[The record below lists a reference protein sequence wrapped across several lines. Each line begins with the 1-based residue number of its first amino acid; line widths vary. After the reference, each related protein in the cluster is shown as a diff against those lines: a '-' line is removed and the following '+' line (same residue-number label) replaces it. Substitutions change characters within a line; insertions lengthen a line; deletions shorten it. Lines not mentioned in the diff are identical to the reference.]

1 MCTDKYLSV
10 IKMGICVCIGLL
22 TVAKGCMYES
32 ILIVRRN
39 APNESSIS
47 TLEQLEPTFEGT
59 NSFRSQVYELQCGLL
74 RYYDTSIV
82 PRNTNEVI
90 NIDIT
95 FNLLSLLRFDE
106 REETLTTAAW
116 LSISW
121 QDKFLSWSDN
131 PRHGNISELFMMQKQ
146 IWKPDILLLNTVEHF
161 KTLGADDLMV
171 RITDEGR
178 VQWEPGQR
186 FKTSCSLNINMYPF
200 DSQECQLIFG
210 TWMHVVKIVSMSSLS
225 DQVGLDHFEE
235 NGEWNIVTTRTE
247 IMIIEGDGYSVPSFR
262 VTIRLQRR
270 RMYYVLTVCVPIIV
284 LSILNCLVYLLPPAS
299 GEKISF
305 CLTILLAYMV
315 YISFLSDNLPRTSKT
330 SSYLV
335 IYLSLMICLS
345 FLSVTNSVIV
355 LIFWH
360 RADERQHL
368 DYEKADRDEK
378 PLSEEDN
385 NSGQRNMSCVLY
397 DDLNESTNITN
408 EAGIMNDREIQT
420 HTKYK
425 NIAKRLDRIL
435 FGVMSALTLLI
446 TAVVLG
452 LLLNS

>member
-1 MCTDKYLSV
+1 MH
-10 IKMGICVCIGLL
+10 
-22 TVAKGCMYES
+22 EH

-39 APNESSIS
+39 ATNEYS
-47 TLEQLEPTFEGT
+47 TSNIEQLGPMFGAN
-59 NSFRSQVYELQCGLL
+59 NSFRNQVYELQCGLL

-82 PRNTNEVI
+82 PRNKEEII
-90 NIDIT
+90 NIDIR
-95 FNLLSLLRFDE
+95 FHLMSLLRFDE
-106 REETLTTAAW
+106 REETLITAAW
-116 LSISW
+116 LAISW
-121 QDKFLSWSDN
+121 QDKFLNWSDN
-131 PRHGNISELFMMQKQ
+131 PSYGNISELFMKQKQ
-146 IWKPDILLLNTVEHF
+146 IWKPDILLINTVEHF

-171 RITDEGR
+171 RITNEGR

-186 FKTSCSLNINMYPF
+186 FKTACSLNINMYPF
-200 DSQECQLIFG
+200 DSQECLLIFG
-210 TWMHVVKIVSMSSLS
+210 TWMHVDKIVSMSSLS
-225 DQVGLDHFEE
+225 DRVEFDHFEE
-235 NGEWNIVTTRTE
+235 NGEWNIISTRTE
-247 IMIIEGDGYSVPSFR
+247 SMIIEEDGYGVPTFR
-262 VTIRLQRR
+262 VRITLQRR

-330 SSYLV
+330 ASYLV

-368 DYEKADRDEK
+368 DHDKADRDEK
-378 PLSEEDN
+378 PVSEEDI
-385 NSGQRNMSCVLY
+385 NSGQNNMKCVFY
-397 DDLNESTNITN
+397 DDLNGSTNITN
-408 EAGIMNDREIQT
+408 EAGNMHDREIQT
-420 HTKYK
+420 HIKYK

-435 FGVMSALTLLI
+435 FGFMSALTLLI

>member
-1 MCTDKYLSV
+1 MHEY
-10 IKMGICVCIGLL
+10 
-22 TVAKGCMYES
+22 

-39 APNESSIS
+39 ASNESSTSNI
-47 TLEQLEPTFEGT
+47 EQLGPMFGAN
-59 NSFRSQVYELQCGLL
+59 NSFRNQVYELQCGLL

-82 PRNTNEVI
+82 PRNKEEII
-90 NIDIT
+90 NVDIR
-95 FNLLSLLRFDE
+95 FHLMSLLRFDE

-121 QDKFLSWSDN
+121 QDKFLNWSDN
-131 PRHGNISELFMMQKQ
+131 PSYENISELFMEQKQ
-146 IWKPDILLLNTVEHF
+146 IWKPDILLINTVEHF

-171 RITDEGR
+171 RITNDGR

-186 FKTSCSLNINMYPF
+186 FKTACSLNINMYPF
-200 DSQECQLIFG
+200 DSQECLLIFG
-210 TWMHVVKIVSMSSLS
+210 TWMHVDKIVSMSSLS
-225 DQVGLDHFEE
+225 DRVEFDHFEE
-235 NGEWNIVTTRTE
+235 NGEWNIISTHTE
-247 IMIIEGDGYSVPSFR
+247 SMIIEEDGYGVPTFR
-262 VTIRLQRR
+262 VRITLQRR

-330 SSYLV
+330 ASYLV

-368 DYEKADRDEK
+368 DRDKADRDEK
-378 PLSEEDN
+378 PISEKDI
-385 NSGQRNMSCVLY
+385 NSGQHNMNCGFY

-408 EAGIMNDREIQT
+408 EAGNMHDREIQT
-420 HTKYK
+420 HIKYK

>member
-1 MCTDKYLSV
+1 MFTDKSLSF
-10 IKMGICVCIGLL
+10 IKMDIFVCVGLL
-22 TVAKGCMYES
+22 TVANGCMYEN
-32 ILIVRRN
+32 IRVVRRN
-39 APNESSIS
+39 ASNESSIS
-47 TLEQLEPTFEGT
+47 TLEQLEPVSEAR

-82 PRNTNEVI
+82 PRHTNEVI
-90 NIDIT
+90 KIDIT
-95 FNLLSLLRFDE
+95 FHLTSLLRFDE
-106 REETLTTAAW
+106 REETLITAAW

-131 PRHGNISELFMMQKQ
+131 PRYGNISELFMKQKQ
-146 IWKPDILLLNTVEHF
+146 IWKPDILLMNTVEHF
-161 KTLGADDLMV
+161 KILGADDLTV
-171 RITDEGR
+171 RITDDGR
-178 VQWEPGQR
+178 VEWEPGQR
-186 FKTSCSLNINMYPF
+186 FKTACSLNINMYPF
-200 DSQECQLIFG
+200 DSQECLLIFG
-210 TWMHVVKIVSMSSLS
+210 TWMHVDKIISMSSLS
-225 DQVGLDHFEE
+225 DRVEFDHFVE
-235 NGEWNIVTTRTE
+235 NGEWNIVSTRTE
-247 IMIIEGDGYSVPSFR
+247 SIIIEGDGYGAPTFL
-262 VTIRLQRR
+262 VTITLQRR

-360 RADERQHL
+360 RADEDKHI
-368 DYEKADRDEK
+368 DYDKADRDEK
-378 PLSEEDN
+378 TISGERKK
-385 NSGQRNMSCVLY
+385 SGQRNLDYVLY
-397 DDLNESTNITN
+397 DDLNESTNITHK
-408 EAGIMNDREIQT
+408 AGNMNAREIQT
-420 HTKYK
+420 HTKCK

-452 LLLNS
+452 LLNS